1 MIAANAFGTP
11 ASGWFTAKPGADRPD
26 YGSTGYETTATQIRA
41 ETARNCAVWLIDR
54 RTGATHRVNG
64 RPFVVFTRRPDLA
77 IAEMME
83 GRDPAVWDT
92 RVETVGWEGAK

>member
-1 MIAANAFGTP
+1 MIAANAFGMP
-11 ASGWFTAKPGADRPD
+11 ASGWFTAKPGADR
-26 YGSTGYETTATQIRA
+26 TVYETTATQTRG

-64 RPFVVFTRRPDLA
+64 RPFVVFTRRPDIA
-77 IAEMME
+77 IAEMMA

-92 RVETVGWEGAK
+92 RVETTGWEGKK

>member
-1 MIAANAFGTP
+1 MIAANAFGMP
-11 ASGWFTAKPGADRPD
+11 ASGWFGAKQAVDRSAADKPVVEVAGRGA
-26 YGSTGYETTATQIRA
+26 AL
-41 ETARNCAVWLIDR
+41 RNCAVWLIDR

-83 GRDPAVWDT
+83 GRDARVWDT
-92 RVETVGWEGAK
+92 RVEAVGWEGAK